1 MKILPETTLYSLLG
15 EIKNCFFLN
24 IGANDGIE
32 NDFLYSF
39 IEKNEWRGIYV
50 EPGIESFTQLKN
62 NLPNQDR
69 FAFENIAISNYDG
82 EIDLFFGT
90 TTQHYSVSEK
100 YANWMYDVVPQKR
113 KVPCSTTRSLIQ
125 KYDVKDI
132 DVLSI
137 DTEGH
142 DAVILLDFPF
152 DLTKPKIIIVEFA
165 HVEVAGSDV
174 NSMINILDLNGYNC
188 FYDQSQTNIIGV
200 NKSFNMQE

>member
-1 MKILPETTLYSLLG
+1 
-15 EIKNCFFLN
+15 
-24 IGANDGIE
+24 
-32 NDFLYSF
+32 
-39 IEKNEWRGIYV
+39 
-50 EPGIESFTQLKN
+50 
-62 NLPNQDR
+62 
-69 FAFENIAISNYDG
+69 
-82 EIDLFFGT
+82 
-90 TTQHYSVSEK
+90 
-100 YANWMYDVVPQKR
+100 MYDVVPQKR

-165 HVEVAGSDV
+165 HVEVAGSEV